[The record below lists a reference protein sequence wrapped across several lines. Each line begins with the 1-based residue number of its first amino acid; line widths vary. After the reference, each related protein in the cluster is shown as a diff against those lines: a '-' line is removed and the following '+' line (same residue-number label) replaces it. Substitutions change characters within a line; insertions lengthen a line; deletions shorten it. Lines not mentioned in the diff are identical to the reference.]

1 MQQYKYHGL
10 AREPSFL
17 YLAAQVEVGAV
28 QQTYAGAV
36 VDCDSA
42 AGYTLGCG
50 WKRKATKRSG
60 GGNRRTSM
68 PLHGAYFCKGKMQT
82 TQGIIGS
89 YNNTKL
95 SAMPVHVLLYLSFMA
110 VWQIRFKFD
119 VFLHRSI
126 SSN

>member
-1 MQQYKYHGL
+1 M
-10 AREPSFL
+10 
-17 YLAAQVEVGAV
+17 GAV

-42 AGYTLGCG
+42 PGYKLGCG

-68 PLHGAYFCKGKMQT
+68 QLHHGSHISAKKMQT

-89 YNNTKL
+89 YI
-95 SAMPVHVLLYLSFMA
+95 LL
-110 VWQIRFKFD
+110 IR
-119 VFLHRSI
+119 S
-126 SSN
+126 

>member
-1 MQQYKYHGL
+1 M
-10 AREPSFL
+10 
-17 YLAAQVEVGAV
+17 GAV

-42 AGYTLGCG
+42 PSYTLVCG

-68 PLHGAYFCKGKMQT
+68 ALHGAYFCKENANYARYYWQLYF
-82 TQGIIGS
+82 I
-89 YNNTKL
+89 NTKL

-110 VWQIRFKFD
+110 VWQIR
-119 VFLHRSI
+119 
-126 SSN
+126 